1 MKTLTYLLM
10 SLLFF
15 IPPAVAIR
23 VIICRI
29 LMVTDPDQ
37 EDLYRRRA
45 NNAIIFAVIAE
56 IVTSVLFL
64 VRDYLS

>member
-1 MKTLTYLLM
+1 MKTLEYLLI
-10 SLLFF
+10 SLLFI
-15 IPPAVAIR
+15 IPPSVAIR
-23 VIICRI
+23 VMICRI

-45 NNAIIFAVIAE
+45 NNAIVYAVIAE